1 MRPLPGTSARRGWRL
16 QDTSAITVR
25 LIRGRRSG
33 LSSEFCRRTEFIV
46 PKSTEEHTGA
56 RVARIR
62 KQRGLTQQGLAM
74 RANVSKSLL
83 SKAECGQKPAS
94 PALVA
99 ACARAL
105 GVSTSD
111 LLGQPY
117 AEELRRDR
125 MDALI
130 QPIREGLENW
140 DVALDWETM
149 PRPVALIRANVQQAL
164 VKRRQAQYTDMV
176 RDLPALIDE
185 SVQAVHTTTGEDQ
198 RQAYQCLAGTF
209 RCVFTVAWK
218 FGFIDLATV
227 ALDRLA
233 WAAPRADEPGL
244 VAMYSFL
251 RAQTTLASGRYDVGM
266 RVVDRA
272 LRDLDGQ
279 DARRPAG
286 IEAMRG
292 MLHLRAA
299 VIAGRAKDRDH
310 AEARLAEARALA
322 QATGELPDYGVTWG
336 PTNVGVHAV
345 AMASEMDEF
354 ELAIELAEDV
364 RIPRGWTRSRA
375 GHHWMDLSRAHAW
388 TGHSEQALDCLQ
400 RARRT
405 APQQTRYHPT
415 VRETVLA
422 LKRHE
427 RARNSSLA
435 QYAEWVGI

>member
-1 MRPLPGTSARRGWRL
+1 MP
-16 QDTSAITVR
+16 Q
-25 LIRGRRSG
+25 
-33 LSSEFCRRTEFIV
+33 
-46 PKSTEEHTGA
+46 STEEHTGA
-56 RVARIR
+56 RIARIR

-74 RANVSKSLL
+74 RANTSKSLL

-140 DVALDWETM
+140 DVALDWETP
-149 PRPVALIRANVQQAL
+149 PRPVALIRADVQQAL
-164 VKRRQAQYTDMV
+164 VQRRQAQYTDMV

-185 SVQAVHTTTGEDQ
+185 SVQTVHTTTGEEQ
-198 RQAYQCLAGTF
+198 RQAYECLAGAF
-209 RCVFTVAWK
+209 RCVFTVAWS
-218 FGFIDLATV
+218 FGYIDLATV

-233 WAAPRADEPGL
+233 WTAPRADEPGL
-244 VAMYSFL
+244 AAMHAYL
-251 RAQTTLASGRYDVGM
+251 RAQTTMSSGRYDIGV
-266 RVVDRA
+266 RVIDRA

-286 IEAMRG
+286 IDAMRG
-292 MLHLRAA
+292 VMHLRVA
-299 VIAGRAKDRDH
+299 VIAGRMKDREH
-310 AEARLAEARALA
+310 ADARLAEARTIARR
-322 QATGELPDYGVTWG
+322 TGELPDFGVTWG
-336 PTNVGVHAV
+336 PVNVGVHAV
-345 AMASEMDEF
+345 AIASEMDEF
-354 ELAIELAEDV
+354 GLAIELAEDV

-375 GHHWMDLSRAHAW
+375 GHHWMDLGRAHAW
-388 TGHSEQALDCLQ
+388 TGHSDQALDCLQ

-415 VRETVLA
+415 ARETVLA
-422 LKRHE
+422 LKRRE

-435 QYAEWVGI
+435 QYAEWVGV

>member
-1 MRPLPGTSARRGWRL
+1 VTQS
-16 QDTSAITVR
+16 I
-25 LIRGRRSG
+25 
-33 LSSEFCRRTEFIV
+33 
-46 PKSTEEHTGA
+46 EEHTGA

-74 RANVSKSLL
+74 RANISKSLL
-83 SKAECGQKPAS
+83 SKVECGQKPAS
-94 PALVA
+94 PALIA
-99 ACARAL
+99 ACARGL

-117 AEELRRDR
+117 AKELRRDR
-125 MDALI
+125 MDVLI
-130 QPIREGLENW
+130 QPIREGMENW
-140 DVALDWETM
+140 DVALDWETA
-149 PRPVALIRANVQQAL
+149 PRPVAFIRKDVQQAL
-164 VKRRQAQYTDMV
+164 VQRRQAQYTDMV
-176 RDLPALIDE
+176 RDLPYLIDE
-185 SVQAVHTTTGEDQ
+185 SVQAVHLSTGEEQ
-198 RQAYQCLAGTF
+198 RLAYECLAGTF

-233 WAAPRADEPGL
+233 WTAPRADEPGL

-251 RAQTTLASGRYDVGM
+251 RAQTTLSSGRYDVGM

-272 LRDLDGQ
+272 LLDLEGQ
-279 DARRPAG
+279 DPRHPMG

-292 MLHLRAA
+292 ILHLRAA
-299 VIAGRAKDRDH
+299 VIAGRSKDRDH

-336 PTNVGVHAV
+336 PTNVAVHAV
-345 AMASEMDEF
+345 AIASEMDEF
-354 ELAIELAEDV
+354 GLAIELAEDV

-375 GHHWMDLSRAHAW
+375 GHHWMDLGCAHAW
-388 TGHSEQALDCLQ
+388 ADHHDQALDCLQ
-400 RARRT
+400 RARRI

-415 VRETVLA
+415 VRDTVLA
-422 LKRHE
+422 LKRRE

>member
-1 MRPLPGTSARRGWRL
+1 MPQSI
-16 QDTSAITVR
+16 D
-25 LIRGRRSG
+25 
-33 LSSEFCRRTEFIV
+33 
-46 PKSTEEHTGA
+46 EHTGA
-56 RVARIR
+56 RIARIR
-62 KQRGLTQQGLAM
+62 KQRGLLQQGLAL

-83 SKAECGQKPAS
+83 SKVECGQKPAS
-94 PALVA
+94 PALIA

-105 GVSTSD
+105 GVTTSD

-130 QPIREGLENW
+130 QPIREGMENW
-140 DVALDWETM
+140 DVALEWETA
-149 PRPVALIRANVQQAL
+149 PRPSALIRADVQRVL
-164 VKRRQAQYTDMV
+164 VQRRQAQYTDMV
-176 RDLPALIDE
+176 RDLPSLIDE
-185 SVQAVHTTTGEDQ
+185 SVQAVHTSTGEEQ
-198 RQAYQCLAGTF
+198 RQAYECLAGAF

-233 WAAPRADEPGL
+233 WTAPHADEPGL

-251 RAQTTLASGRYDVGM
+251 RAQTTLSSGRYDVGM

-286 IEAMRG
+286 LSAMRG

-310 AEARLAEARALA
+310 AEIRLAEARALA
-322 QATGELPDYGVTWG
+322 AETGELPDYGVTWG

-354 ELAIELAEDV
+354 GLAIELAKDV
-364 RIPRGWTRSRA
+364 RIPRDWTRSRA
-375 GHHWMDLSRAHAW
+375 GHHWMDLGRAHTWA
-388 TGHSEQALDCLQ
+388 GHPDQALDCLQ
-400 RARRT
+400 RARRI

-422 LKRHE
+422 LKRRE
-427 RARNSSLA
+427 RARNGSLTE
-435 QYAEWVGI
+435 YAEWVGV

>member
-1 MRPLPGTSARRGWRL
+1 MS
-16 QDTSAITVR
+16 QSI
-25 LIRGRRSG
+25 
-33 LSSEFCRRTEFIV
+33 
-46 PKSTEEHTGA
+46 EEHTGA
-56 RVARIR
+56 RIARIR

-74 RANVSKSLL
+74 RAHVSKSLL

-105 GVSTSD
+105 GVSTSE

-117 AEELRRDR
+117 ADELRRDR

-140 DVALDWETM
+140 DIALDWETA
-149 PRPVALIRANVQQAL
+149 PRPAVLIRADVQRAL
-164 VKRRQAQYTDMV
+164 VQRRQAEYTDMV

-185 SVQAVHTTTGEDQ
+185 SVQAVHTSTGEEQ
-198 RQAYQCLAGTF
+198 RLAYECLAGTF
-209 RCVFTVAWK
+209 RCVFTVAWN
-218 FGFIDLATV
+218 FGYIDLATV
-227 ALDRLA
+227 ALDRLGWTA
-233 WAAPRADEPGL
+233 LRADEPGL
-244 VAMYSFL
+244 TAMHAYL
-251 RAQTTLASGRYDVGM
+251 RAQTTMSSGRYDVGI
-266 RVVDRA
+266 RVIDRA

-286 IEAMRG
+286 VEAMRG
-292 MLHLRAA
+292 VMQLRAA
-299 VIAGRAKDRDH
+299 VIAGRMKDRDH
-310 AEARLAEARALA
+310 ADARLAEARTLA
-322 QATGELPDYGVTWG
+322 RTTGELPDFGVTWG

-345 AMASEMDEF
+345 AIASEMDDF
-354 ELAIELAEDV
+354 GRAIELAEDV

-375 GHHWMDLSRAHAW
+375 GHHWMDLGRAHTWA
-388 TGHSEQALDCLQ
+388 GHPEQALDCLHQ
-400 RARRT
+400 ARRI

-422 LKRHE
+422 LKRQE
-427 RARNSSLA
+427 RTRNGSLA

>member
-1 MRPLPGTSARRGWRL
+1 MPQS
-16 QDTSAITVR
+16 I
-25 LIRGRRSG
+25 
-33 LSSEFCRRTEFIV
+33 
-46 PKSTEEHTGA
+46 EEHTGA
-56 RVARIR
+56 RIARIR
-62 KQRGLTQQGLAM
+62 KQRSLTQQGLAM
-74 RANVSKSLL
+74 RAHVSKSLL
-83 SKAECGQKPAS
+83 SKVECGQKPAS

-99 ACARAL
+99 VCARAL

-140 DVALDWETM
+140 DVALDWETAA
-149 PRPVALIRANVQQAL
+149 RPAELIRADVQRAL
-164 VKRRQAQYTDMV
+164 EQRRQAQYTDIV
-176 RDLPALIDE
+176 RDLPWLIDE
-185 SVQAVHTTTGEDQ
+185 SVQAVHTSTGEEQ
-198 RQAYQCLAGTF
+198 RLAYECLAESF

-218 FGFIDLATV
+218 LGFIDLATV

-233 WAAPRADEPGL
+233 WTAPRADEPGL
-244 VAMYSFL
+244 AAMHAFL
-251 RAQTTLASGRYDVGM
+251 RAQTTMSSGRYDVGL

-279 DARRPAG
+279 DARRSAG

-299 VIAGRAKDRDH
+299 VIAGRMKDRDQ
-310 AEARLAEARALA
+310 ADARLAEARSLA
-322 QATGELPDYGVTWG
+322 RTTGELPDFGVTWG
-336 PTNVGVHAV
+336 PVNVGVHAV
-345 AMASEMDEF
+345 AIASEMNDF
-354 ELAIELAEDV
+354 GRAIELAEDV

-375 GHHWMDLSRAHAW
+375 GHHWMDLGRSHAW
-388 TGHSEQALDCLQ
+388 ACHPEEALDCLHQ
-400 RARRT
+400 ARRI

-415 VRETVLA
+415 VRDTVLA
-422 LKRHE
+422 LKRQE

>member
-1 MRPLPGTSARRGWRL
+1 MS
-16 QDTSAITVR
+16 QSI
-25 LIRGRRSG
+25 
-33 LSSEFCRRTEFIV
+33 
-46 PKSTEEHTGA
+46 EEHAGA
-56 RVARIR
+56 RIARIR

-74 RANVSKSLL
+74 RAHLSKSLL
-83 SKAECGQKPAS
+83 SKVECGQKPAS

-117 AEELRRDR
+117 ADELRRDR

-140 DVALDWETM
+140 DIALEWATA
-149 PRPVALIRANVQQAL
+149 PRPAALIRADVQRAL
-164 VKRRQAQYTDMV
+164 EQRRQAQYTDMV
-176 RDLPALIDE
+176 RNLPVLIDE
-185 SVQAVHTTTGEDQ
+185 SVQAVHTSTGEAQ
-198 RQAYQCLAGTF
+198 RLAYECLAETF
-209 RCVFTVAWK
+209 RCVFTVVWK
-218 FGFIDLATV
+218 LGFLDLATV

-233 WAAPRADEPGL
+233 WTAPRADEPGL
-244 VAMYSFL
+244 AAMHAFL
-251 RAQTTLASGRYDVGM
+251 RAQTTLSSGRYDVGL

-279 DARRPAG
+279 GSRRPAG
-286 IEAMRG
+286 IQAMRG

-299 VIAGRAKDRDH
+299 TIAGRMKDQDH
-310 AEARLAEARALA
+310 ADARLAEARALA
-322 QATGELPDYGVTWG
+322 QATGELPDFGVTWG
-336 PTNVGVHAV
+336 PVNVGVHTV
-345 AMASEMDEF
+345 AIASEADDF
-354 ELAIELAEDV
+354 GRAIELAANV

-375 GHHWMDLSRAHAW
+375 GHHWMDLGRAHAW
-388 TGHSEQALDCLQ
+388 AGHPDKALDCLHQ
-400 RARRT
+400 ARRI

-422 LKRHE
+422 LKRRE
-427 RARNSSLA
+427 RARNGSLA

>member
-1 MRPLPGTSARRGWRL
+1 MP
-16 QDTSAITVR
+16 Q
-25 LIRGRRSG
+25 
-33 LSSEFCRRTEFIV
+33 
-46 PKSTEEHTGA
+46 STEEHTGA
-56 RVARIR
+56 RIARIR

-74 RANVSKSLL
+74 RASISKSLL

-105 GVSTSD
+105 GVSASD

-140 DVALDWETM
+140 DVALDWEAP
-149 PRPVALIRANVQQAL
+149 PRPAALIRADVQQAL
-164 VKRRQAQYTDMV
+164 TQRRQAQYTDMV
-176 RDLPALIDE
+176 RGLPALIDE
-185 SVQAVHTTTGEDQ
+185 SVQAAHATTGEEQ
-198 RQAYQCLAGTF
+198 RQAYECLAGAF
-209 RCVFTVAWK
+209 RCVFTVAWN
-218 FGFIDLATV
+218 FGYIDLATV

-244 VAMYSFL
+244 AAMHAYL
-251 RAQTTLASGRYDVGM
+251 RAQTTMSSGRYDIGV
-266 RVVDRA
+266 RVIDRA

-279 DARRPAG
+279 DVRRPAG

-292 MLHLRAA
+292 VMHLRVA
-299 VIAGRAKDRDH
+299 VIAGRMKDREH
-310 AEARLAEARALA
+310 ADTRLAEARVIARR
-322 QATGELPDYGVTWG
+322 TGELPDFGVTWG
-336 PTNVGVHAV
+336 PVNVGVHAV
-345 AMASEMDEF
+345 AIASEMDEF
-354 ELAIELAEDV
+354 GLAVELAEKV

-375 GHHWMDLSRAHAW
+375 GHHWMDLGRAHAW

-422 LKRHE
+422 LKRRE
-427 RARNSSLA
+427 RTRNGSLA

>member
-1 MRPLPGTSARRGWRL
+1 
-16 QDTSAITVR
+16 
-25 LIRGRRSG
+25 
-33 LSSEFCRRTEFIV
+33 
-46 PKSTEEHTGA
+46 
-56 RVARIR
+56 
-62 KQRGLTQQGLAM
+62 
-74 RANVSKSLL
+74 
-83 SKAECGQKPAS
+83 
-94 PALVA
+94 
-99 ACARAL
+99 
-105 GVSTSD
+105 
-111 LLGQPY
+111 
-117 AEELRRDR
+117 

-130 QPIREGLENW
+130 QPIREGMENW
-140 DVALDWETM
+140 DVALDWETA
-149 PRPVALIRANVQQAL
+149 PRPAALIRADVQRAL
-164 VKRRQAQYTDMV
+164 VQRRQAQYTDMV
-176 RDLPALIDE
+176 RDLPGLIDE
-185 SVQAVHTTTGEDQ
+185 SVQAVHTSTGEEQ
-198 RQAYQCLAGTF
+198 RQAYECLAGTF

-233 WAAPRADEPGL
+233 WTAPRADEPGL

-251 RAQTTLASGRYDVGM
+251 RAQTTLSSGRYDVGM

-272 LRDLDGQ
+272 LRDLESQ

-322 QATGELPDYGVTWG
+322 RETGELPDYGVTWG
-336 PTNVGVHAV
+336 VTNVGVHAV

-354 ELAIELAEDV
+354 GLAIELAKGV

-375 GHHWMDLSRAHAW
+375 GHHWMDLGRAHAW
-388 TGHSEQALDCLQ
+388 AGNSEQAFDCLQ
-400 RARRT
+400 RARRI

-422 LKRHE
+422 LKRRE
-427 RARNSSLA
+427 RARNGSLA

>member
-1 MRPLPGTSARRGWRL
+1 MTQS
-16 QDTSAITVR
+16 I
-25 LIRGRRSG
+25 
-33 LSSEFCRRTEFIV
+33 
-46 PKSTEEHTGA
+46 EEHAGA

-83 SKAECGQKPAS
+83 SKVECGQKPAS
-94 PALVA
+94 PALIA

-117 AEELRRDR
+117 AQDLRRDR

-130 QPIREGLENW
+130 QPIREGMENW
-140 DVALDWETM
+140 DVALDWETA
-149 PRPVALIRANVQQAL
+149 PRPAALIRADVQQAL
-164 VKRRQAQYTDMV
+164 DQRRQAQYTDMV
-176 RDLPALIDE
+176 RDLPGLIDE
-185 SVQAVHTTTGEDQ
+185 SVQAVHLSTGEEQ
-198 RQAYQCLAGTF
+198 RLAYECLAGTF

-218 FGFIDLATV
+218 FGYIDLATV

-233 WAAPRADEPGL
+233 WTAPRTEEPGL

-251 RAQTTLASGRYDVGM
+251 RAQTTLASGRYDVGI

-279 DARRPAG
+279 DGRRPLG
-286 IEAMRG
+286 IDAMRG

-310 AEARLAEARALA
+310 AEARLAEARELA
-322 QATGELPDYGVTWG
+322 RETGELPDYGVTWG
-336 PTNVGVHAV
+336 PTNVEVHAV
-345 AMASEMDEF
+345 AMATEMDEF
-354 ELAIELAEDV
+354 GLAIELAKDV

-375 GHHWMDLSRAHAW
+375 GHHWMDLGKAHAW
-388 TGHSEQALDCLQ
+388 TGRPEQALDCLQ
-400 RARRT
+400 RARRI

-415 VRETVLA
+415 TRETVLA
-422 LKRHE
+422 LKRRE
-427 RARNSSLA
+427 RARSSSLS
-435 QYAEWVGI
+435 QYAEWVGV

>member
-1 MRPLPGTSARRGWRL
+1 MPQS
-16 QDTSAITVR
+16 I
-25 LIRGRRSG
+25 
-33 LSSEFCRRTEFIV
+33 
-46 PKSTEEHTGA
+46 EEHVGA
-56 RVARIR
+56 RIARFR
-62 KQRGLTQQGLAM
+62 KQRGLLQQGLAL

-83 SKAECGQKPAS
+83 SKVECGQKPAS
-94 PALVA
+94 PALIA

-140 DVALDWETM
+140 DVALDWETA
-149 PRPVALIRANVQQAL
+149 PRPVALIRADVQRAL
-164 VKRRQAQYTDMV
+164 VQRRQAQYTDMV
-176 RDLPALIDE
+176 RDLPSLIDE
-185 SVQAVHTTTGEDQ
+185 SVQAVHTSTGEEQ
-198 RQAYQCLAGTF
+198 RQAYECLAGTF

-233 WAAPRADEPGL
+233 WTAPRADEPGL

-251 RAQTTLASGRYDVGM
+251 RAQTTLSSGRYDVGM

-272 LRDLDGQ
+272 LRELEGENT
-279 DARRPAG
+279 RRPAG

-310 AEARLAEARALA
+310 AEARLAEARAIA
-322 QATGELPDYGVTWG
+322 RQTGELPDFGVTWG

-354 ELAIELAEDV
+354 GLAIELAKDV
-364 RIPRGWTRSRA
+364 RIPPGWTRSRA
-375 GHHWMDLSRAHAW
+375 GHHWMDLGRAHAW
-388 TGHSEQALDCLQ
+388 AGHPEQALDCLQ
-400 RARRT
+400 RARRI

-422 LKRHE
+422 LKRRE
-427 RARNSSLA
+427 RARNGSLT

>member
-1 MRPLPGTSARRGWRL
+1 MS
-16 QDTSAITVR
+16 QSI
-25 LIRGRRSG
+25 
-33 LSSEFCRRTEFIV
+33 
-46 PKSTEEHTGA
+46 EEHMGS
-56 RVARIR
+56 RIARIR

-74 RANVSKSLL
+74 RAHVSKSLL
-83 SKAECGQKPAS
+83 SKVECGQKPAS

-105 GVSTSD
+105 SVSTSE

-140 DVALDWETM
+140 DIALDWETA
-149 PRPVALIRANVQQAL
+149 PRPAALIWADVQRVLEQ
-164 VKRRQAQYTDMV
+164 RRQAQYTGMV
-176 RDLPALIDE
+176 RDLPGLIDE
-185 SVQAVHTTTGEDQ
+185 SVQATHTSTGEEQ
-198 RQAYQCLAGTF
+198 RLAYECLAETF

-218 FGFIDLATV
+218 LGFHDLATV

-233 WAAPRADEPGL
+233 WTAPHTDEPGL
-244 VAMYSFL
+244 AAMHAFL
-251 RAQTTLASGRYDVGM
+251 RAQTTMASGRYDVGL

-279 DARRPAG
+279 TSRRPKG

-299 VIAGRAKDRDH
+299 TIAGRMKDRDH
-310 AEARLAEARALA
+310 ADARLAEARALA
-322 QATGELPDYGVTWG
+322 RATGEVPDFGVTWG
-336 PTNVGVHAV
+336 PVNVGVHAV
-345 AMASEMDEF
+345 AIASEADDF
-354 ELAIELAEDV
+354 GRAIELAEDV
-364 RIPRGWTRSRA
+364 HIPRGWTRSRA
-375 GHHWMDLSRAHAW
+375 GYHWMDLGRAHAW
-388 TGHSEQALDCLQ
+388 AGHPEQALDCLYQ
-400 RARRT
+400 ARRI

-422 LKRHE
+422 LKRQE
-427 RARNSSLA
+427 RTRSGSLA
-435 QYAEWVGI
+435 QYAEWVGT

>member
-1 MRPLPGTSARRGWRL
+1 M
-16 QDTSAITVR
+16 
-25 LIRGRRSG
+25 
-33 LSSEFCRRTEFIV
+33 
-46 PKSTEEHTGA
+46 PKRIEEHTGA
-56 RVARIR
+56 RIARIR

-140 DVALDWETM
+140 DVALDWETT
-149 PRPVALIRANVQQAL
+149 PRPVALIRADVQQAL
-164 VKRRQAQYTDMV
+164 VQRRQAQYTDMV

-185 SVQAVHTTTGEDQ
+185 SVQAVHTNTGEEQ
-198 RQAYQCLAGTF
+198 RQAYECLAGAF
-209 RCVFTVAWK
+209 RCVFTLAWN
-218 FGFIDLATV
+218 FGYIDLATV

-233 WAAPRADEPGL
+233 WTAPRADEPGL
-244 VAMYSFL
+244 AAMHAYL
-251 RAQTTLASGRYDVGM
+251 RAQTTMSSGRYDIGV
-266 RVVDRA
+266 RVIDRA
-272 LRDLDGQ
+272 LQDLDGQ
-279 DARRPAG
+279 DARHPAG
-286 IEAMRG
+286 IDAMRG
-292 MLHLRAA
+292 VMHLRVA
-299 VIAGRAKDRDH
+299 VIAGRMKDREH
-310 AEARLAEARALA
+310 ADARLAEARVIARR
-322 QATGELPDYGVTWG
+322 TGELPDFGVTWG
-336 PTNVGVHAV
+336 PVNVGVHAV
-345 AMASEMDEF
+345 AIASEMDEF
-354 ELAIELAEDV
+354 GLAVELAEDV

-375 GHHWMDLSRAHAW
+375 GHHWMDLGRAHAW
-388 TGHSEQALDCLQ
+388 TGHSEQALDCQQ

-415 VRETVLA
+415 VRETVLT
-422 LKRHE
+422 LKRRE

>member
-1 MRPLPGTSARRGWRL
+1 
-16 QDTSAITVR
+16 
-25 LIRGRRSG
+25 
-33 LSSEFCRRTEFIV
+33 
-46 PKSTEEHTGA
+46 
-56 RVARIR
+56 
-62 KQRGLTQQGLAM
+62 M
-74 RANVSKSLL
+74 RAHVSKSLV
-83 SKAECGQKPAS
+83 SKVECGQKPSS

-105 GVSTSD
+105 GVSTSE

-140 DVALDWETM
+140 DIALDWETA
-149 PRPVALIRANVQQAL
+149 PRPAALIWADVQRSLEQ
-164 VKRRQAQYTDMV
+164 RRQAQYTDMV
-176 RDLPALIDE
+176 RDLPVLIDE
-185 SVQAVHTTTGEDQ
+185 SVHAVHTSTGEEQ
-198 RQAYQCLAGTF
+198 RLAYECLAETF

-218 FGFIDLATV
+218 LGFLDLATV

-233 WAAPRADEPGL
+233 WTAPRADEPGL
-244 VAMYSFL
+244 VAMHAVL
-251 RAQTTLASGRYDVGM
+251 RAQTTMSSGRYDVGL

-279 DARRPAG
+279 ESRRPAG

-299 VIAGRAKDRDH
+299 TIAGRMKDRNH
-310 AEARLAEARALA
+310 ADARLTEARALA
-322 QATGELPDYGVTWG
+322 LATGELPDFGVSWG
-336 PTNVGVHAV
+336 PVNVGVHAV
-345 AMASEMDEF
+345 AIASEADDF
-354 ELAIELAEDV
+354 GRAIELAEDV

-375 GHHWMDLSRAHAW
+375 GHHWMDLGRAHAW
-388 TGHSEQALDCLQ
+388 SGHPERALDCLHQ
-400 RARRT
+400 ARRI

-422 LKRHE
+422 LRRQE
-427 RARNSSLA
+427 RTRSNSLA

>member
-1 MRPLPGTSARRGWRL
+1 MPQS
-16 QDTSAITVR
+16 V
-25 LIRGRRSG
+25 
-33 LSSEFCRRTEFIV
+33 
-46 PKSTEEHTGA
+46 EEHTGT
-56 RVARIR
+56 RIARIR

-74 RANVSKSLL
+74 RASVSKSLL
-83 SKAECGQKPAS
+83 SKAECGQQPAF
-94 PALVA
+94 PALVS

-105 GVSTSD
+105 GVTTSD

-140 DVALDWETM
+140 DIALDWDSA
-149 PRPVALIRANVQQAL
+149 PRPAALIRADVQQAL
-164 VKRRQAQYTDMV
+164 VQRRQAQYTDMV

-185 SVQAVHTTTGEDQ
+185 SVHAVHTTAGNEQ
-198 RQAYQCLAGTF
+198 RLAYECLAGTF
-209 RCVFTVAWK
+209 RCVFTVAWN
-218 FGFIDLATV
+218 FGYIDLATV

-233 WAAPRADEPGL
+233 WTAPRADEPGL
-244 VAMYSFL
+244 AAMHAYL
-251 RAQTTLASGRYDVGM
+251 RAQTSMSSGRYDVGM
-266 RVVDRA
+266 RVIDRA
-272 LRDLDGQ
+272 LRDLEGQ

-292 MLHLRAA
+292 VMHLRAA
-299 VIAGRAKDRDH
+299 VLAGRMKDREH
-310 AEARLAEARALA
+310 ADSRLAEAHALA
-322 QATGELPDYGVTWG
+322 RTTGELPDFGVTWG

-345 AMASEMDEF
+345 AIASEMDDF
-354 ELAIELAEDV
+354 GRAVELANDV

-375 GHHWMDLSRAHAW
+375 GHHWMDLGRAHAW
-388 TGHSEQALDCLQ
+388 AGHPEQALDCLQ
-400 RARRT
+400 QARRI

-415 VRETVLA
+415 VRESVLA
-422 LKRHE
+422 LKRRE